1 MAGEDERTSD
11 RAGPALSPTGA
22 ARPPVLYP
30 PSKMSEHEKRYYT
43 VQEANARID
52 RLSELFGSVMQVRG
66 LLKTLYQRLE
76 AAGYAVDQSELEEG
90 EIEVPDDAPEEVVRD
105 LGMFRGL
112 VETLKEHVAEVQGQ
126 GCVIKDLEE
135 GLVDWLALHEGREV
149 WLCWKYG
156 EAEVG
161 YWHELTTGFAGRRP
175 ISELAEEE
183 PETSSSSSKS
193 VH

>member
-1 MAGEDERTSD
+1 
-11 RAGPALSPTGA
+11 
-22 ARPPVLYP
+22 
-30 PSKMSEHEKRYYT
+30 MSGHEKRYYT
-43 VQEANARID
+43 VQEANARVA
-52 RLSELFGSVMQVRG
+52 RLTELFESIMQVRG

-76 AAGYAVDQSELEEG
+76 SAGYPVEQSELEEG
-90 EIEVPDDAPEEVVRD
+90 DIEVPGDAPEEVIRD

-135 GLVDWLALHEGREV
+135 GLVDWLSLHEGREV

-156 EAEVG
+156 ERAVG
-161 YWHELTTGFAGRRP
+161 YWHELTSGFAGRQP
-175 ISELAEEE
+175 VSELHEDE
-183 PETSSSSSKS
+183 PESPPSRSKS